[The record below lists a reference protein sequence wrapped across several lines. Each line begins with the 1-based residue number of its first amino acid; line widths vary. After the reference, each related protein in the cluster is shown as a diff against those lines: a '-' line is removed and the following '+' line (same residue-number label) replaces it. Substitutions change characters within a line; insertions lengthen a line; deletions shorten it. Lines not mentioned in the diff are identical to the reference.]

1 MNKKRFWDIFRIG
14 TDTPKNRLEYLDFL
28 RGAAM
33 LLVLLHH
40 SNVPNG
46 EWILSFHMPL
56 LFALSG
62 YADAH
67 RERLGLSHPRKFTD
81 YFFNRFKRLAVPYF
95 LFEGVNLFVWAVSL
109 ISQGGWQDVTD
120 ALFAILTCQNTEGY
134 TGYYGRLWF
143 LPCMFVSDIFFYLI
157 KRVCKGHNVRLILS
171 AALMLVISWCTCNVL
186 SFRLPF
192 AADTAFMAT
201 AFLILGYLLEPQIT
215 YLLTTDHVLRDTIFS
230 CTMLAIMVYCVV
242 YQDSSCLM
250 FINHYRPFVWSVLAA
265 ITGSSAFFILAK
277 WAYRLLCKVR
287 FGKKLV
293 LWYGY
298 NSLATFP
305 VHLSI
310 KIWVINHFGWRFPWL
325 YLLLIML
332 VFNIPIVNFIR
343 MYLPFMLGDFSMLI
357 GKKAPVP
364 DK

>member
-1 MNKKRFWDIFRIG
+1 
-14 TDTPKNRLEYLDFL
+14 
-28 RGAAM
+28 
-33 LLVLLHH
+33 
-40 SNVPNG
+40 
-46 EWILSFHMPL
+46 
-56 LFALSG
+56 
-62 YADAH
+62 
-67 RERLGLSHPRKFTD
+67 
-81 YFFNRFKRLAVPYF
+81 
-95 LFEGVNLFVWAVSL
+95 
-109 ISQGGWQDVTD
+109 
-120 ALFAILTCQNTEGY
+120 
-134 TGYYGRLWF
+134 
-143 LPCMFVSDIFFYLI
+143 
-157 KRVCKGHNVRLILS
+157 
-171 AALMLVISWCTCNVL
+171 MLVISWCTCNVL

-192 AADTAFMAT
+192 ASDTAFMAT